1 MNYKNRRTCNYVVH
15 VHGRVVRGGGGG
27 CSDIIEGVGG
37 AVVSLKGWR
46 ECSGIIER
54 GGASSENILRYFYCT
69 KYCKLLNI

>member
-1 MNYKNRRTCNYVVH
+1 MR
-15 VHGRVVRGGGGG
+15 GGGGGG

-54 GGASSENILRYFYCT
+54 GGGRLQKIF
-69 KYCKLLNI
+69 